1 MLSLHVNDGICVY
14 FQISLSLFT
23 TLRKKERVK
32 REESKWPRGELVAVS
47 GDLKRFPASSG
58 GGEGA
63 AS

>member
-1 MLSLHVNDGICVY
+1 MMVY
-14 FQISLSLFT
+14 VCIFRSHSHYSQHLE
-23 TLRKKERVK
+23 KKERVK

>member
-1 MLSLHVNDGICVY
+1 MCV
-14 FQISLSLFT
+14 FSDL
-23 TLRKKERVK
+23 TLIIHNTEKKKRVK